1 LDEQPEDA
9 WRVGASPA
17 LTGREQEV
25 ATLVARGLS
34 NREIAGRLFLSVRT
48 VEVHVDRI
56 LTKLGFAN
64 RTQLAAWAHDEG
76 LLPRDTSRLRSSSD
90 DPRRRPVHRCWHD
103 NNAHRNTRLPGARRR
118 CRADRPDP
126 GSATAR
132 ARDPRP
138 RHRQGRRARHAEP
151 GPRR

>member
-1 LDEQPEDA
+1 MLAGAAAAHEQVNQTHRPQKIRAQLDAWLAPVRRKAGTAAQKLLDRGRELTLGEAIKLGLDEQSEDA

-34 NREIAGRLFLSVRT
+34 NRAIAGRLFLSVRT

-76 LLPRDTSRLRSSSD
+76 LLPRDT
-90 DPRRRPVHRCWHD
+90 
-103 NNAHRNTRLPGARRR
+103 
-118 CRADRPDP
+118 
-126 GSATAR
+126 
-132 ARDPRP
+132 
-138 RHRQGRRARHAEP
+138 
-151 GPRR
+151 

>member
-1 LDEQPEDA
+1 MLAGAAAAYEEVNQTHRPQKVRSILDAWLAPIRKKAGATTQKLFGRGRELTLDEAIKLGLDDQPEDA
-9 WRVGASPA
+9 WRVGASSA

-76 LLPRDTSRLRSSSD
+76 LLRRDT
-90 DPRRRPVHRCWHD
+90 
-103 NNAHRNTRLPGARRR
+103 
-118 CRADRPDP
+118 
-126 GSATAR
+126 
-132 ARDPRP
+132 
-138 RHRQGRRARHAEP
+138 
-151 GPRR
+151 